1 MWTSYSGFEGQ
12 KDLGQK
18 QDEAF
23 QANGDELQ
31 HKVGDAHHPDQVK
44 EVVAVQVGSGKY
56 ETGGRKT
63 VLQSYRCRI
72 QTMTMMQI
80 ILGMEWWN

>member
-1 MWTSYSGFEGQ
+1 MQTSYPGFKGQ

-56 ETGGRKT
+56 ETVGGKKLFHNLTDAAFR
-63 VLQSYRCRI
+63 Q
-72 QTMTMMQI
+72 
-80 ILGMEWWN
+80 

>member
-1 MWTSYSGFEGQ
+1 MRTSYPGFEGQ
-12 KDLGQK
+12 EDLGQK

-56 ETGGRKT
+56 EAGRGKT
-63 VLQSYRCRI
+63 VLQSSRGRI
-72 QTMTMMQI
+72 QTVTMMQM
-80 ILGMEWWN
+80 ILGME